1 MAELLNPS
9 TCARCNVEFA
19 YGEKVVPVWQ
29 VVHKGRVHTEVAPTR
44 QMAHVECPAIS
55 PVKPEGER

>member
-29 VVHKGRVHTEVAPTR
+29 VVHKGRVHTEVEPTR
-44 QMAHVECPAIS
+44 QMAHVECPVAAQ
-55 PVKPEGER
+55 